1 MHAMNTWPGVV
12 RAARGYGWPLALAA
26 LLASVSGCVSSGKY
40 DAMVA
45 ERDALEQ
52 KVGALEEAN
61 REFDSQLEERTARLD
76 EMAGVYESL
85 VRDLKAEVV
94 SGHVQI
100 EQLRDG
106 IRVNVAEEILFPSG
120 YSELNERG
128 RQVLGRVA
136 ADLADTPHLVKVV
149 GHTDNVQ
156 ISRRLKSRYP
166 TNWELG
172 AARAAS
178 VVRLFQEQ
186 GIDGARLEAVS
197 RGPFTPIASN
207 DTSAG
212 RAKNRRIEIRLLPNL
227 SDSK

>member
-1 MHAMNTWPGVV
+1 MHAMHTWPGAA
-12 RAARGYGWPLALAA
+12 RAARGYGWLLALAA
-26 LLASVSGCVSSGKY
+26 LLASATGCVTSGKY
-40 DAMVA
+40 QEMVA

-52 KVGALEEAN
+52 KVSALEEAN
-61 REFDSQLEERTARLD
+61 REFDAQLQERSAMVT
-76 EMAGVYESL
+76 EMAGTYESL
-85 VRDLKAEVV
+85 VRGLKAEVA

-100 EQLRDG
+100 EQLHEG
-106 IRVNVAEEILFPSG
+106 IRVNVAEEILFRSG
-120 YSELNERG
+120 FSDLNDRG

-136 ADLADTPHLVKVV
+136 ADLADTPHLVEVV

-186 GIDGARLEAVS
+186 GIEGARLEAVS
-197 RGPFTPIASN
+197 RGPFAPIVSN
-207 DTSAG
+207 DTKEG
-212 RAKNRRIEIRLLPNL
+212 RARNRRIEIRLLPDL